1 MIVDVIM
8 PKLGIYEDD
17 VELVEWLVDD
27 GGHVEAGEP
36 LFVMETEKVS
46 TEIEAE
52 DDGILVHTAEPGFKA
67 PVGSRIGYL
76 VSTDIECDEVRAR
89 VGRGG

>member
-27 GGHVEAGEP
+27 GSRVEVGDP

-46 TEIEAE
+46 TEIEAD
-52 DDGILVHTAEPGFKA
+52 DDGILVRAAAPGFKA

-76 VSTDIECDEVRAR
+76 VSTEVERDELR
-89 VGRGG
+89 GRLGGDG

>member
-17 VELVEWLVDD
+17 VELVEWLVAD
-27 GGHVEAGEP
+27 GARVEVGDP

-52 DDGILVHTAEPGFKA
+52 DDGILVRAAERGFKA
-67 PVGSRIGYL
+67 PVGSRVGYL
-76 VSTDIECDEVRAR
+76 VSTEVEGDELRAR
-89 VGRGG
+89 LGSGG

>member
-27 GGHVEAGEP
+27 GTRVAVGDP

-46 TEIEAE
+46 TEIEAD
-52 DDGILVHTAEPGFKA
+52 DDGILVREAEPGFKA

-76 VSTDIECDEVRAR
+76 VSTEGERDELRAR
-89 VGRGG
+89 LGSGG

>member
-1 MIVDVIM
+1 VIVEVIM

-17 VELVEWLVDD
+17 VELIEWLADD
-27 GGHVEAGEP
+27 GSSVEVGDP

-52 DDGILVHTAEPGFKA
+52 DDGILVRTADPGYRA
-67 PVGSRIGYL
+67 PIGTCIGYL
-76 VSTDIECDEVRAR
+76 ATTASEADELRAR
-89 VGRGG
+89 RVSRS